1 MSDDE
6 TPTPEPGGTADDA
19 PTGAPTDAESA
30 GPWVTGAPV
39 PAQRVPGILET
50 QDTTYVEPEPANR
63 RRRAIMIGLAIGLG
77 VVAAFAVIVLSM
89 NSTDDPKTKTIGAEK
104 APDVSTTSSTT
115 TTTTTAPGASTT
127 STPAVA
133 PTAPPATAATTTTTV
148 ATPRATSDPAAP
160 LYIAQPLP
168 AGVSGTLGSCSWQPA
183 GGGHYEASGTLTN
196 GPSTTHGWIVT
207 MHWLQ
212 NGREIGQQ
220 SGVVD
225 IGAGQSAPWSLAM
238 DAPVP
243 PADPF
248 SCALS
253 AA

>member
-1 MSDDE
+1 MSNDE
-6 TPTPEPGGTADDA
+6 TPTPDPGDA
-19 PTGAPTDAESA
+19 TDASTEAPTDAPESV

-50 QDTTYVEPEPANR
+50 QDTTYVEPEPNR
-63 RRRAIMIGLAIGLG
+63 RRRAVLIGLAIGLG
-77 VVAAFAVIVLSM
+77 VVAAFAVIILSTDA
-89 NSTDDPKTKTIGAEK
+89 SDDPKPKPIAAEK
-104 APDVSTTSSTT
+104 APDVSTTAS

-127 STPAVA
+127 TTPGATT
-133 PTAPPATAATTTTTV
+133 TAPPATAATTPTTV

-168 AGVSGTLGSCSWQPA
+168 SGVTGTLGSCSWQPA
-183 GGGHYEASGTLTN
+183 GGGRYEASGTLTN
-196 GPSTTHGWIVT
+196 GPSTSHGWIVT

-220 SGVVD
+220 SGVVEM
-225 IGAGQSAPWSLAM
+225 GAGQTAPWSLAM
-238 DAPVP
+238 SAPNP